1 MSVENKI
8 TDDCKGCESRR
19 ALSLHGGDMPTTF
32 ICCESRK
39 CSNLDEYEP
48 PLKIEKETEEMN
60 ILKEIKKEIIEAGK
74 AIKNSMKLIEE
85 YEK

>member
-1 MSVENKI
+1 MTYKSK
-8 TDDCKGCESRR
+8 
-19 ALSLHGGDMPTTF
+19 P
-32 ICCESRK
+32 
-39 CSNLDEYEP
+39 
-48 PLKIEKETEEMN
+48 EEMN